1 MCAMP
6 VYIYNN
12 KINKPQNREG
22 YYDGFEAHDVDSRAV
37 KFYKLKDII
46 DHDDDVHKTVN
57 T

>member
-1 MCAMP
+1 MCDASI
-6 VYIYNN
+6 YIYNN